1 MAVEITGVNAT
12 PLSGNK
18 TDNAAP
24 TKKTELNELGIKR
37 TSSDVSSV
45 SAAPV
50 DKITLTKQAEDLRMI
65 ENAVF
70 AQTGID
76 SERVDSLKIE
86 IDAGRYDID
95 VQRVAEKL
103 IEFES
108 LFVA

>member
-1 MAVEITGVNAT
+1 
-12 PLSGNK
+12 
-18 TDNAAP
+18 
-24 TKKTELNELGIKR
+24 
-37 TSSDVSSV
+37 
-45 SAAPV
+45 V

>member
-1 MAVEITGVNAT
+1 MGVEITGVNAA

-18 TDNAAP
+18 AENTAP

-37 TSSDVSSV
+37 APNDASSV

-65 ENAVF
+65 ENAVY

-76 SERVDSLKIE
+76 SERVDSLKVE